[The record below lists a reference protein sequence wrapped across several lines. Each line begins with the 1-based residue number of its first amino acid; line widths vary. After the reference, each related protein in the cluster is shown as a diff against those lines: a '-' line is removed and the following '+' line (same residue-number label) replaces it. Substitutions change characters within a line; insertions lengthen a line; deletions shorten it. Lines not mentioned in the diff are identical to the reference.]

1 MCKSPVAIIQG
12 RTTLGFINGGMLSSS
27 KFVFS
32 LVHFPVKRQD
42 VFSDFVYL
50 QNFLFLTLY
59 SQEDF

>member
-1 MCKSPVAIIQG
+1 
-12 RTTLGFINGGMLSSS
+12 
-27 KFVFS
+27 
-32 LVHFPVKRQD
+32 VKRQD